1 MLSSPVDEI
10 KNRLDIVEVI
20 GGYIKL
26 HKTGANFRA
35 VCPFHSEKK
44 PSFFVSPARQI
55 WHCFGCFPAK
65 SLIKTEKGFHNIE
78 DIKVGQA
85 VLTHQGRYMPVIRTL
100 WRPYKG
106 DMIEIKTRKSNQ
118 VVCLTGDHEVYV
130 IKTNNCIHKSRLTR
144 ICQWNCKKKHCP
156 QFYLNYKIEK
166 IPARELKKNDFLLY
180 PINQEIK
187 DIEFINLDRYY
198 NRKVSNFGPRIK
210 DFPTKIKIDDNFL
223 RLIGYYIAE
232 GSNHRAYIRFS
243 LGNHEK
249 KFAVEIKNLVK
260 EIFGIK
266 TGIHLREKGLKTGI
280 EVSVCN
286 SKLSNIFENL
296 CGLHAEN
303 KHISFEFQY
312 LPLEK
317 QRIILE
323 AIYKGDGY
331 TGKVAKC
338 KKNRKYKTITTIS
351 LILAEQIRDILLRQG
366 KSPGF
371 YVEKEKT
378 DKKNVHHKAAFTI
391 HWQENYI
398 LNYSQFF
405 QNSQDKT
412 LYWITP
418 IRAIK
423 RKSFEG
429 DVYNLT
435 VAKDHSYMTPNFVVG
450 NCGKGGDIF
459 GFVREV
465 EGVEF
470 GDALRILAQ
479 KAGVELK
486 PVSKELK
493 TERTRLYEICE
504 LSARFFEKQL
514 EGNKIGDSVKKYLLD
529 RGITEESIKKWRLG
543 YSPDKW
549 QGLSD
554 FLVSQGYQRE
564 EIQKAGLVVK
574 NETGNYYDR
583 FRGRIIFPVFDLN
596 SQVIGFGGRV
606 FGEKSKDEIAKYVN
620 TPNTL
625 LYDKSQA
632 LYGLDKNKMEIRKK
646 NECVLVEGYTDVIL
660 LSQAGYTNVVAT
672 SGTALTPYQLKII
685 KRYSENLLTAF
696 DMDVAGDSATKR
708 GIDLAQTFGFN
719 IKVLLLPE
727 DSDPADIISKNA
739 KDWENI
745 LQNSKSIVDFYFD
758 STFSRHDSKTP
769 EGKKAVS
776 KILLPVIKRIP
787 NNIERSFWV
796 QELSKRLEV
805 KEEAVAEELK
815 KTKLSEEVFG
825 LEKEELINLPQ
836 KSRKDLLEERL
847 AVLILRSPEN
857 LSYLFDDV
865 LLLLSPQIR
874 QIICYIKEN
883 PDFTKAISAGQKVD
897 ELRSSPP
904 FANARV
910 IETPELS
917 NELNNL
923 LNELLLKSEIET
935 AGLEINEECKD
946 CLREIKS
953 LEIKNKLNEISKEIK
968 KAEELHES
976 EKLDKL
982 LQEFNQCSKS
992 LCDLEQTLYE
1002 KKES

>member
-44 PSFFVSPARQI
+44 PSFFVSPVRQI
-55 WHCFGCFPAK
+55 WHCFGC
-65 SLIKTEKGFHNIE
+65 
-78 DIKVGQA
+78 
-85 VLTHQGRYMPVIRTL
+85 
-100 WRPYKG
+100 
-106 DMIEIKTRKSNQ
+106 
-118 VVCLTGDHEVYV
+118 
-130 IKTNNCIHKSRLTR
+130 
-144 ICQWNCKKKHCP
+144 
-156 QFYLNYKIEK
+156 
-166 IPARELKKNDFLLY
+166 
-180 PINQEIK
+180 
-187 DIEFINLDRYY
+187 
-198 NRKVSNFGPRIK
+198 
-210 DFPTKIKIDDNFL
+210 
-223 RLIGYYIAE
+223 
-232 GSNHRAYIRFS
+232 
-243 LGNHEK
+243 
-249 KFAVEIKNLVK
+249 
-260 EIFGIK
+260 
-266 TGIHLREKGLKTGI
+266 
-280 EVSVCN
+280 
-286 SKLSNIFENL
+286 
-296 CGLHAEN
+296 
-303 KHISFEFQY
+303 
-312 LPLEK
+312 
-317 QRIILE
+317 
-323 AIYKGDGY
+323 
-331 TGKVAKC
+331 
-338 KKNRKYKTITTIS
+338 
-351 LILAEQIRDILLRQG
+351 
-366 KSPGF
+366 
-371 YVEKEKT
+371 
-378 DKKNVHHKAAFTI
+378 
-391 HWQENYI
+391 
-398 LNYSQFF
+398 
-405 QNSQDKT
+405 
-412 LYWITP
+412 
-418 IRAIK
+418 
-423 RKSFEG
+423 
-429 DVYNLT
+429 
-435 VAKDHSYMTPNFVVG
+435 
-450 NCGKGGDIF
+450 GKGGSIF
-459 GFVREV
+459 NFVMEV
-465 EGVEF
+465 ENIEF

-486 PVSKELK
+486 PVNKELK
-493 TERTRLYEICE
+493 TERARLYEICE

-564 EIQKAGLVVK
+564 ETQKAGLVVK

-727 DSDPADIISKNA
+727 DSDPADIIYKNA
-739 KDWENI
+739 KEWEKI
-745 LQNSKSIVDFYFD
+745 LQNSKSIIDFYFD
-758 STFSRHDSKTP
+758 SAFSRHNSKTP
-769 EGKKAVS
+769 EEKKAVS

-787 NNIERSFWV
+787 NNIERSFWI
-796 QELSKRLEV
+796 QELSKRLEI

-815 KTKLSEEVFG
+815 KTKLNQEPFG
-825 LEKEELINLPQ
+825 PEPEQTINLTQ

-865 LLLLSPQIR
+865 LALLSPQIC
-874 QIICYIKEN
+874 QIICYLKEN
-883 PDFTKAISAGQKVD
+883 PDFTKAINTGQK
-897 ELRSSPP
+897 
-904 FANARV
+904 

-923 LNELLLKSEIET
+923 LNYLLLKSEVEEDKSSSSPFANARVIET

-953 LEIKNKLNEISKEIK
+953 LEIKNKLEQISQEIK
-968 KAEELHES
+968 KAEK
-976 EKLDKL
+976 EKDTKKI
-982 LQEFNQCSKS
+982 N
-992 LCDLEQTLYE
+992 DLTKNFTDTATQLTNL
-1002 KKES
+1002 